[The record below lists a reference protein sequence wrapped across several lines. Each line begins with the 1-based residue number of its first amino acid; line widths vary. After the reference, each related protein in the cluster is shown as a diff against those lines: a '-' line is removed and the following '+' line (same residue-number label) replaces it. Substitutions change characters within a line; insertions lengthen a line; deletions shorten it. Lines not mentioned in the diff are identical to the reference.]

1 MKAEIP
7 EVDSGMRQTAVSVY
21 GDGMDDFPVLKAFQ
35 QYIDA
40 EQARA
45 RKRLL
50 TFGIIFGVL
59 LVCVISVFVALL
71 YSSNQRNQMLNDK
84 LVEFAMR
91 ERDRQH
97 SAVVVQPPVQ
107 QDNSAIIALTAKME
121 ELQQKLIQTQK
132 QAEEAEKKRSEAAA
146 KAAAEAAAEAA
157 KPKEP
162 SAEEIEIRRLRTLLA
177 AEQERLEAER
187 KRLAEEKSRRREEEL
202 EAYRR
207 KHYPEL
213 YEKPKAKPAK
223 AAPKKAVKKIEPV
236 VEEPAE
242 EEMDMDED
250 TGDEEEL
257 DDNSAID
264 YFKEE
269 SAPSGEK
276 TYSIPVEVRGSKS
289 KWRIPKD

>member
-1 MKAEIP
+1 MKPEIP
-7 EVDSGMRQTAVSVY
+7 EVDSDIRQTAVSVY

-45 RKRLL
+45 RKRLV
-50 TFGIIFGVL
+50 TFSIIFGVL
-59 LVCVISVFVALL
+59 MACVISVFVVLL
-71 YSSNQRNQMLNDK
+71 YSSNQRNQMLNDR

-91 ERDRQH
+91 DRDRQH

-107 QDNSAIIALTAKME
+107 QDNSAILALTAKME

-132 QAEEAEKKRSEAAA
+132 QAEESEKARAEAAA
-146 KAAAEAAAEAA
+146 KAAAEAA

-162 SAEEIEIRRLRTLLA
+162 SAEELEIRRLRTLLA
-177 AEQERLEAER
+177 AEQERLEAEK
-187 KRLAEEKSRRREEEL
+187 KRLAAEKSRRREEEL

-213 YEKPKAKPAK
+213 YEKPKAKPAA
-223 AAPKKAVKKIEPV
+223 AAPKKVPTKIAPV
-236 VEEPAE
+236 VEEELP
-242 EEMDMDED
+242 EEMDVDEED
-250 TGDEEEL
+250 VEEEEL

-269 SAPSGEK
+269 KAPSGEK

>member
-1 MKAEIP
+1 MNTEIP
-7 EVDSGMRQTAVSVY
+7 EVDPGMRQTAVSVY
-21 GDGMDDFPVLKAFQ
+21 GDGIDDFPVLKAFQ

-45 RKRLL
+45 RKRLI
-50 TFGIIFGVL
+50 TFSIIFGVL
-59 LVCVISVFVALL
+59 MICVISVFVALL
-71 YSSNQRNQMLNDK
+71 YSSNQRNQLLNDR

-91 ERDRQH
+91 DRDRH

-107 QDNSAIIALTAKME
+107 QDNSAILALTAKME

-132 QAEEAEKKRSEAAA
+132 QAEESEKARVEAAA

-177 AEQERLEAER
+177 AEKERLEAER
-187 KRLAEEKSRRREEEL
+187 KKLAEERSRRREEEL

-213 YEKPKAKPAK
+213 YEKPKAKPA
-223 AAPKKAVKKIEPV
+223 APTPKKTAKKTAPV
-236 VEEPAE
+236 VEELP
-242 EEMDMDED
+242 EEMDVVDETDDED
-250 TGDEEEL
+250 EEL
-257 DDNSAID
+257 DDSSAIN